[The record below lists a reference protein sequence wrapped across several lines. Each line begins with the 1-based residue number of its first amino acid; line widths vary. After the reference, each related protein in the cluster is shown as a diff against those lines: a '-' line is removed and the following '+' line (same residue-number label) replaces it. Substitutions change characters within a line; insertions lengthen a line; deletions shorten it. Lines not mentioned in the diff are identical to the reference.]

1 MARHYDAKMTKDMII
16 TAAEKLFI
24 EKGFD
29 KVSIQDIANET
40 NLSKG
45 AIYHH
50 YKSKD
55 DIIKQF
61 IERHGDMQR
70 KMLRDIINSDDDKT
84 AKELFINLMEKIFD
98 LHEDRLKEIPKD
110 CNIKSP
116 DIVYTHLQ
124 GIMTEDAPSV
134 AKLIERGNKDSSFS
148 VENPLE
154 CAEVFL
160 ILVNLWLD
168 VSIVPCTQD
177 KFRKKAIYLQNL
189 FRTLGMD
196 VFTDGVID
204 RMIRL
209 CYCTEEK

>member
-1 MARHYDAKMTKDMII
+1 MTKDMII

-24 EKGFD
+24 EKGFE

-40 NLSKG
+40 KLSKG

-61 IERHGDMQR
+61 IERHSNMQR
-70 KMLRDIINSDDDKT
+70 KMLMEIIDSDDGRT

-110 CNIKSP
+110 YNIKSP

-124 GIMTEDAPSV
+124 RSMMGDAPV
-134 AKLIERGNKDSSFS
+134 IAKLIERGNQDSSFS
-148 VENPLE
+148 VESPLE

-160 ILVNLWLD
+160 ILVNVWLD

-177 KFRKKAIYLQNL
+177 KLRKKALYLQHVL
-189 FRTLGMD
+189 RTLGMD
-196 VFTDGVID
+196 VFTDSVID
-204 RMIRL
+204 RMIRF
-209 CYCTEEK
+209 CCCTKEREV